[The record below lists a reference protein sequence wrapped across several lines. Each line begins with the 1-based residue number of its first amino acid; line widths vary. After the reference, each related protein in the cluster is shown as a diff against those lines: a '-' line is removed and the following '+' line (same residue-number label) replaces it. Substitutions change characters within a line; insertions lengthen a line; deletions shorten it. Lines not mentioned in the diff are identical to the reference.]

1 MNEISDAAEGAL
13 DHVPHG
19 RFETNGRHCVF
30 EYMYR
35 DAGNWKTY
43 GALLL
48 SGDAGDSQEELRK
61 CLEWG
66 DLFVAEQVEVPSLCE
81 EHFMATGEG
90 PSDLDHAYHEFV
102 DLRVAN
108 DEELASMQ
116 VTGSLAELLVRM
128 QTAAGRWDV
137 RLSPNCCWG

>member
-1 MNEISDAAEGAL
+1 MSGQY
-13 DHVPHG
+13 
-19 RFETNGRHCVF
+19 CVF

-48 SGDAGDSQEELRK
+48 SGDAGDSREELRK

-66 DLFVAEQVEVPSLCE
+66 DLFVAEQVGVPSLCG

-102 DLRVAN
+102 DLRTAT
-108 DEELASMQ
+108 DEDLESMS
-116 VTGSLAELLVRM
+116 VLGALSGLLDRM
-128 QTAAGRWDV
+128 QKATGRWDV
-137 RLSPNCCWG
+137 RLSPNAWL